1 MTATTT
7 TNTRF
12 RLDHVRA
19 SFPVLFKG
27 EQFQGTGS
35 FRCGTS
41 LIVPPDHPQVKR
53 INAGIE
59 EAAAL
64 KWKDKAAVTLKGARA
79 KDKVCLRDGDLKAKY
94 DGYEGNLILSANC
107 QGGETEAEC
116 VKPQVYD
123 QKTQLVIE
131 AGKNPIYSGCYVN
144 ALIEIYADS
153 RFGDGVFCK
162 LVGIQFDDDG
172 DAFGSAKAQ
181 ASDFEAKVT
190 EGADAS
196 EFA

>member
-1 MTATTT
+1 MTTPS
-7 TNTRF
+7 NLRF
-12 RLDHVRA
+12 RIDGVRA

-27 EQFQGTGS
+27 EQFQGEGK
-35 FRCGTS
+35 FRCGVS
-41 LIVPPDHPQVKR
+41 LIIDPLHPQIKR
-53 INAGIE
+53 INAGID

-64 KWKDKAAVTLKGARA
+64 KWKDKAAATMKAVRA
-79 KDKVCLRDGDLKAKY
+79 KDKLCLRDGDLKAKY

-107 QGGETEAEC
+107 QGGDTEAEC

-123 QKTQLVIE
+123 AATQPVSE

-144 ALIEIYADS
+144 ALVEFYADS

-162 LVGIQFDDDG
+162 LVGIQFAKDG
-172 DAFGSAKAQ
+172 DAFGSAKAN
-181 ASDFEAKVT
+181 ANDFEAMA
-190 EGADAS
+190 GADAG

>member
-1 MTATTT
+1 MTT
-7 TNTRF
+7 TNLRF
-12 RLDHVRA
+12 RLNNVRA

-27 EQFQGTGS
+27 EQFQGTGNY
-35 FRCGTS
+35 RCGVS
-41 LIVPPDHPQVKR
+41 LIVTPDHPQLKR

-59 EAAAL
+59 EAAAM
-64 KWKDKAAVTLKGARA
+64 KWKDKAAVTLKSARA
-79 KDKVCLRDGDLKAKY
+79 KDKICLRDGDLKAKY
-94 DGYEGNLILSANC
+94 DGYQGNFILSANC

-123 QKTQLVIE
+123 ASTKEVTE

-144 ALIEIYADS
+144 ALVEFYADS

-162 LVGIQFDDDG
+162 LVGIQFAKDG
-172 DAFGSAKAQ
+172 DAFGSAKAN
-181 ASDFEAKVT
+181 ASDFEDVT
-190 EGADAS
+190 DGADAE

>member
-1 MTATTT
+1 MTTP
-7 TNTRF
+7 NLRF
-12 RLDHVRA
+12 RIDNVRV

-27 EQFQGTGS
+27 DQFQGTGS

-41 LIVPPDHPQVKR
+41 LIVAGDHPQLKR

-59 EAAAL
+59 EAAAA
-64 KWKDKAAVTLKGARA
+64 KWKDKAAVTLKAARA

-94 DGYEGNLILSANC
+94 DGYEGNWILSANC

-116 VKPQVYD
+116 IKPQVYD
-123 QKTQLVIE
+123 ANTILVSE
-131 AGKNPIYSGCYVN
+131 SGKNPVYSGCYAN
-144 ALIEIYADS
+144 ALVEFYADS

-162 LVGIQFDDDG
+162 LVGIQFAKDG
-172 DAFGSAKAQ
+172 ESFGSASAKS
-181 ASDFEAKVT
+181 SDFERVT
-190 EGADAS
+190 EGADAG

>member
-1 MTATTT
+1 MS
-7 TNTRF
+7 NTRF
-12 RLDHVRA
+12 LLKNVRA

-41 LIVPPDHPQVKR
+41 LIVPPDHPQLAQ

-64 KWKDKAAVTLKGARA
+64 KWKDKTAVTLKGARA
-79 KDKVCLRDGDLKAKY
+79 KDKICLRDGDIKAKY
-94 DGYEGNLILSANC
+94 DGYEGNQILSANC
-107 QGGETEAEC
+107 QGGDTEAEC
-116 VKPQVYD
+116 VKPQVFTAARVEVTD
-123 QKTQLVIE
+123 S
-131 AGKNPIYSGCYVN
+131 AKNPIYSGCYVN
-144 ALIEIYADS
+144 ALIELYADS

-162 LVGIQFDDDG
+162 LVGIQFDHDG
-172 DAFGSAKAQ
+172 DAFGTAKAK
-181 ASDFEAKVT
+181 ADDFEPVSA
-190 EGADAS
+190 GATAD

>member
-1 MTATTT
+1 MS
-7 TNTRF
+7 NTRF
-12 RLDHVRA
+12 LLKNVRA

-27 EQFQGTGS
+27 EQFQGTGN

-41 LIVPPDHPQVKR
+41 LIVPPDHPQLAT

-64 KWKDKAAVTLKGARA
+64 KWKDKAAVTLKAARA
-79 KDKVCLRDGDLKAKY
+79 KDKLCLRDGDLKAKY

-107 QGGETEAEC
+107 QGGDTEAEC
-116 VKPQVYD
+116 VKPQVFTAARVEVSD
-123 QKTQLVIE
+123 S
-131 AGKNPIYSGCYVN
+131 AKNPIYSGCYVN
-144 ALIEIYADS
+144 ALIELYADS

-162 LVGIQFDDDG
+162 LVGIQFDHDG
-172 DAFGSAKAQ
+172 DAFGTAKAK
-181 ASDFEAKVT
+181 ADDFEAVSN
-190 EGADAS
+190 GASAE